1 MTSSIRT
8 QRGGTLLGFI
18 FGLIV
23 GVAVSLAL
31 AVYVTKVPIPFI
43 NKGLTHSADQDAN
56 EDKKNKD
63 WDPNAPLYN
72 KKPPNAAEGPAKA
85 PVDSAGKDRPS
96 GAASTTATPPGA
108 PSTSAP
114 ASSAGVPP
122 KPETNTNPLAS
133 VFGPVIGTSESTNAS
148 NPAGDKADPMADLAR
163 SKANGIDAFLFFVQA
178 GAFRTHDEADTQ
190 KGKLALAG
198 FDTTLSERDQGGKT
212 IYRVR
217 VGPLNTKDE
226 ADKIQQKLAAMK
238 VDSVVVRVQK

>member
-1 MTSSIRT
+1 MTHTFS
-8 QRGGTLLGFI
+8 QRGNTLVGFI
-18 FGLIV
+18 LGLVV
-23 GVAVSLAL
+23 GLTVALGV
-31 AVYVTKVPIPFI
+31 AVYVTKVPIPFL

-72 KKPPNAAEGPAKA
+72 KSTSKTPA
-85 PVDSAGKDRPS
+85 SA
-96 GAASTTATPPGA
+96 TATPAEASGSDKAGASSNA
-108 PSTSAP
+108 PSS
-114 ASSAGVPP
+114 
-122 KPETNTNPLAS
+122 PLAS
-133 VFGPVIGTSESTNAS
+133 VASPTAKAEAPSNPLTSVFGPATGGDGAAAS
-148 NPAGDKADPMADLAR
+148 SDKADPMADLAR
-163 SKANGIDAFLFFVQA
+163 SKANGIDAFMFYVQA

-212 IYRVR
+212 VYRVR

-226 ADKIQQKLAAMK
+226 ADKIQQKLVALK

>member
-1 MTSSIRT
+1 MTSSIRA

-23 GVAVSLAL
+23 GVAVSLGL
-31 AVYVTKVPIPFI
+31 AVYVTKVPIPFL

-72 KKPPNAAEGPAKA
+72 KSTSKTPA
-85 PVDSAGKDRPS
+85 SS
-96 GAASTTATPPGA
+96 TATPAEASGSDKAGASSNA
-108 PSTSAP
+108 PSS
-114 ASSAGVPP
+114 
-122 KPETNTNPLAS
+122 PLAS
-133 VFGPVIGTSESTNAS
+133 VAIPTAKAEAPSNPLTSVFGPATGGDGAAAS
-148 NPAGDKADPMADLAR
+148 SDKADPMADLAR
-163 SKANGIDAFLFFVQA
+163 SKANGIDAFMFYVQA

-190 KGKLALAG
+190 IGKLALAG

-212 IYRVR
+212 VYRVR

-226 ADKIQQKLAAMK
+226 ADKIQQKLVALK

>member
-1 MTSSIRT
+1 MTSSIRA

-23 GVAVSLAL
+23 GVAVSLGL
-31 AVYVTKVPIPFI
+31 AVYVTKVPIPFL
-43 NKGLTHSADQDAN
+43 NKGLTHTADQDAN

-72 KKPPNAAEGPAKA
+72 KSTAKSPA
-85 PVDSAGKDRPS
+85 SS
-96 GAASTTATPPGA
+96 TATPAEASGGDKA
-108 PSTSAP
+108 GSSSNAP
-114 ASSAGVPP
+114 ASPAATVATPTAKAEAPS
-122 KPETNTNPLAS
+122 NPLTS
-133 VFGPVIGTSESTNAS
+133 VFGPATGGDGAAAS
-148 NPAGDKADPMADLAR
+148 SDKADPMADLAR
-163 SKANGIDAFLFFVQA
+163 SKANGIDAFVFYVQA

-212 IYRVR
+212 VYRVR

-226 ADKIQQKLAAMK
+226 ADKIQQKLIALK

>member
-1 MTSSIRT
+1 MTSSIRA

-23 GVAVSLAL
+23 GVAVSLGL
-31 AVYVTKVPIPFI
+31 AVYVTKVPIPFM
-43 NKGLTHSADQDAN
+43 NKGLTHTPDQDAS

-72 KKPPNAAEGPAKA
+72 KSATKNSTAAATSPAEPASADKAPTPAVNAAPAPLTSKEQS
-85 PVDSAGKDRPS
+85 PSNPLSAVFG
-96 GAASTTATPPGA
+96 T
-108 PSTSAP
+108 AP
-114 ASSAGVPP
+114 ASGD
-122 KPETNTNPLAS
+122 
-133 VFGPVIGTSESTNAS
+133 AS
-148 NPAGDKADPMADLAR
+148 NAANPASAAGDKADPMGDLAR
-163 SKANGIDAFLFFVQA
+163 SKANGIDAFLFYVQA

-212 IYRVR
+212 VYRVR

-226 ADKIQQKLAAMK
+226 ADKIQQKLSALK

>member
-72 KKPPNAAEGPAKA
+72 KKPPNSAQSPDQAPAQA
-85 PVDSAGKDRPS
+85 AGKDQPS
-96 GAASTTATPPGA
+96 SA
-108 PSTSAP
+108 PSASGTTPGTTSTPAAGVASKP
-114 ASSAGVPP
+114 EASS
-122 KPETNTNPLAS
+122 NPLSS
-133 VFGPVIGTSESTNAS
+133 VFGPAIGTSESTNAS

>member
-1 MTSSIRT
+1 MTSSIRA

-23 GVAVSLAL
+23 GVAVSLGL
-31 AVYVTKVPIPFI
+31 AVYVTKVPIPFL
-43 NKGLTHSADQDAN
+43 NKGLTHTADQDAN

-72 KKPPNAAEGPAKA
+72 K
-85 PVDSAGKDRPS
+85 
-96 GAASTTATPPGA
+96 STSKTPA
-108 PSTSAP
+108 PSTAPSNATPLEASGSDKAGSSSNAP
-114 ASSAGVPP
+114 ASPAATVATPTAKAESPS
-122 KPETNTNPLAS
+122 NPLTS
-133 VFGPVIGTSESTNAS
+133 VFGPATGGDGAAAS
-148 NPAGDKADPMADLAR
+148 SDKADPMADLAR
-163 SKANGIDAFLFFVQA
+163 SKANGIDAFMFYVQA

-212 IYRVR
+212 VYRVR

-226 ADKIQQKLAAMK
+226 ADKIQQKLVALK

>member
-1 MTSSIRT
+1 MTSSIRA

-23 GVAVSLAL
+23 GVAVSLGL
-31 AVYVTKVPIPFI
+31 AVYVTKVPIPFL
-43 NKGLTHSADQDAN
+43 NKGLTHTADQDAN

-63 WDPNAPLYN
+63 WDPTAPLYN
-72 KKPPNAAEGPAKA
+72 KSTAKSPA
-85 PVDSAGKDRPS
+85 SS
-96 GAASTTATPPGA
+96 TATPAEASGGDKA
-108 PSTSAP
+108 GSSSNAP
-114 ASSAGVPP
+114 ASPAATVATPTAKAEAPS
-122 KPETNTNPLAS
+122 NPLTS
-133 VFGPVIGTSESTNAS
+133 VFGPATGGDGAAAS
-148 NPAGDKADPMADLAR
+148 SDKADPMADLAR
-163 SKANGIDAFLFFVQA
+163 SKANGIDAFMFYVQA

-212 IYRVR
+212 VYRVR

-226 ADKIQQKLAAMK
+226 ADKIQQKLIALK